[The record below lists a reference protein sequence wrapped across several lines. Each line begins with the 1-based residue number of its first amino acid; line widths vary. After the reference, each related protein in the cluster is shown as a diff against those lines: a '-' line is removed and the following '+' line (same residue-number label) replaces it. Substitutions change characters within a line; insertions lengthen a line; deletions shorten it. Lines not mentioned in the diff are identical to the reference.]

1 MIFCKEL
8 NLPAIPERLINYSL
22 DIVAGKTEFKN
33 MQTSQGRIDITT
45 QGAVSAVATGYDRY
59 IELLDNSQV
68 RAANIERY
76 PFSEHH
82 FDWFEKNIFTDI
94 RKCSPE
100 QLSSQIIKNGTILQT
115 HTDGVRG
122 PFVLS
127 YLIDSGGDDAETIWY
142 QQDGHPAIRE
152 PRFSIMYDRSLTEV
166 FRYKVKPKTW
176 VIMDSRV
183 LHGVRFMSRP
193 RIMVS
198 VGFYPHEL
206 TKFLNQHNIENSFN
220 LFP

>member
-8 NLPAIPERLINYSL
+8 DLPAIPDELVNYSL

-33 MQTSQGRIDITT
+33 MQTSQGRIDITK
-45 QGAVSAVATGYDRY
+45 QGATVPGGYDRY
-59 IELLDNSQV
+59 IELVDNSQV

-82 FDWFEKNIFTDI
+82 FEWFEKYIFTDI
-94 RKCSPE
+94 RKCSPA

-115 HTDGVRG
+115 HTDGIRG

-127 YLIDSGGDDAETIWY
+127 YLIDSGGEQADTIWY
-142 QQDGHPAIRE
+142 QQHGHDVIRE
-152 PRFSIMYDRSLTEV
+152 PRISIMYDQSLTEV
-166 FRYKVKPKTW
+166 FRYKVKPKSW
-176 VIMDSRV
+176 VVMDARV

-193 RIMVS
+193 RMMIS
-198 VGFYPHEL
+198 VGFYHQEL
-206 TKFLNQHNIENSFN
+206 IKFFNQHGIENSFN